1 MSLLKIKNLSVA
13 AENKKIIDGITL
25 NIKEGEIVAIMGPN
39 GSGKTT
45 LARSI
50 INDPR
55 LNKQGKIYFKEK
67 DITNLST
74 NEIARL
80 GIFLSFQSPPE
91 IESVKTGMLLTYI
104 KDNFDEEEVKKI
116 GIKLGLPEDFLERGL
131 NVGLSGGEKKK
142 MEILLMKLL
151 DPELIILDEID
162 SGLDIDSLTKINDII
177 KEMNDKGKTF
187 LIITHY
193 TRIFQK
199 IKPDRVLIMK
209 NGKIVKRSDSSLLKV
224 IDENGYD
231 GV

>member
-1 MSLLKIKNLSVA
+1 MSLLKIKNLSVT
-13 AENKKIIDGITL
+13 AENKKIIDGIAL

-55 LNKQGKIYFKEK
+55 LDKQGKIYFKEK

-74 NEIARL
+74 DEIARL

-104 KDNFDEEEVKKI
+104 KDNFDEAKVKKI

>member
-1 MSLLKIKNLSVA
+1 MPLLKIKNLSVA
-13 AENKKIIDGITL
+13 AENKKIIDDVTL

-74 NEIARL
+74 DEIARL

-104 KDNFDEEEVKKI
+104 KDNFDEEEVKKS